1 MATLPG
7 AGALT
12 RVVGLGDLSQAE
24 QRMALTR
31 QGSGMN
37 WQRQLNWPISPWQ
50 SMLQDP
56 LQSGSKFFCC
66 YRPQ

>member
-1 MATLPG
+1 MA

-12 RVVGLGDLSQAE
+12 RLGALGNMSDAQ

-31 QGSGMN
+31 QGNNGMN
-37 WQRQLNWPISPWQ
+37 WQRSMNAPTNPWQ

-56 LQSGSKFFCC
+56 FYNGSKFIC
-66 YRPQ
+66 